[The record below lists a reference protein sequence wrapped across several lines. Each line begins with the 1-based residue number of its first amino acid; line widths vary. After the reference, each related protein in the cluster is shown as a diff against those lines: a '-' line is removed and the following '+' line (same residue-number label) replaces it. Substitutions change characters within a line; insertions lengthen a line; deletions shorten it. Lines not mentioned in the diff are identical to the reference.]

1 MTLSKQT
8 SLLTFWLP
16 VPFPLS
22 HFDWMCGLALP
33 RGTVKGSIYTRYGVG
48 GQRRKEEKEHVRR
61 TEMYMCVCVVIS
73 EHMCRRWLL
82 YDHTPTGACE
92 CPLADRHTHVAR
104 WECWETD
111 ENAILLT
118 DMPKHTTCNHFKDV
132 FLWVSTSNCF
142 KQMSDLWP
150 RVCNLLDAGWAGGQS
165 EWESERDTDR
175 GRRSLKASMRLTSIS
190 YTPPHPSPVLLWLLS
205 VLCLPWAVKTAW

>member
-8 SLLTFWLP
+8 SPLTFCLP

-33 RGTVKGSIYTRYGVG
+33 RGTLKGFIYTRYGADG
-48 GQRRKEEKEHVRR
+48 RRGEGEKDHVRGR
-61 TEMYMCVCVVIS
+61 AMYMCVCVLVIS

-104 WECWETD
+104 WECWETN

-132 FLWVSTSNCF
+132 FLRVSTSNCF
-142 KQMSDLWP
+142 KQMSDLWL
-150 RVCNLLDAGWAGGQS
+150 RLCNLLDAGWQAGNLSGRVKETQT
-165 EWESERDTDR
+165 ERDR
-175 GRRSLKASMRLTSIS
+175 KSLKASMRLTSITP
-190 YTPPHPSPVLLWLLS
+190 TPPQAVFFCGCYQR
-205 VLCLPWAVKTAW
+205 CLPWAVKTAW